1 MKFYQQASL
10 KASQTIEDAA
20 ASPYART
27 KINNVRASALLTL
40 CAHEVA
46 PCIDAEEDEEQE
58 GEAPQVGASVGEEG

>member
-10 KASQTIEDAA
+10 KASQTIEDTT

-27 KINNVRASALLTL
+27 KINNVRSSATLAL
-40 CAHEVA
+40 CAHKVS

-58 GEAPQVGASVGEEG
+58 GETPQIGASIGEEG

>member
-1 MKFYQQASL
+1 MKIYQQVSL

-27 KINNVRASALLTL
+27 KINNVRASALLIL
-40 CAHEVA
+40 CSHKVS

-58 GEAPQVGASVGEEG
+58 GETPEVGASVGEEG

>member
-1 MKFYQQASL
+1 MKIYQQVSL

-27 KINNVRASALLTL
+27 KINNVSASALLTL
-40 CAHEVA
+40 CTHKVA
-46 PCIDAEEDEEQE
+46 PCVDAEEDEEQE

>member
-1 MKFYQQASL
+1 MKFYQQVSL

-27 KINNVRASALLTL
+27 KINNVRTSVLLTL
-40 CAHEVA
+40 CAHKVS

-58 GEAPQVGASVGEEG
+58 GETPEVGASVGEEG

>member
-1 MKFYQQASL
+1 MKIYQQVSL
-10 KASQTIEDAA
+10 RASQTIEDAA

-46 PCIDAEEDEEQE
+46 PCIDAEKDEEQE

>member
-1 MKFYQQASL
+1 MKFYQQVSL

-27 KINNVRASALLTL
+27 KINNVRASATLAL
-40 CAHEVA
+40 CAHKVS

-58 GEAPQVGASVGEEG
+58 GEAPEVGASVGKEG